1 LPKKLS
7 IFSFEGLL
15 LRCPGSSDS
24 VDEWLEEEDCL
35 FYPFVPDLPGR
46 NAWDSFACS
55 FLESANKELD
65 HDVIVF
71 SKTTNEGKKN
81 SKRIKFLLSTL
92 KIPAPEIFNRS
103 KDTST
108 EDFFRKEVS
117 LYLSKSQ
124 NNSEKYEEVDLFF
137 KDLDASEKVADFIIQ
152 NFSLTT
158 RIHDLYSS

>member
-1 LPKKLS
+1 LS
-7 IFSFEGLL
+7 CSI
-15 LRCPGSSDS
+15 
-24 VDEWLEEEDCL
+24 DEWLEEEDCL

-55 FLESANKELD
+55 FLESANRELN
-65 HDVIVF
+65 HDVIIF
-71 SKTTNEGKKN
+71 SKITDEGKKN
-81 SKRIKFLLSTL
+81 SKRIKFLFSTL

-103 KDTST
+103 KDTNV
-108 EDFFRKEVS
+108 EDFFRKEAS

-124 NNSEKYEEVDLFF
+124 NNSEKYGEVDLFF
-137 KDLDASEKVADFIIQ
+137 KDLDVSERLASFIIQ